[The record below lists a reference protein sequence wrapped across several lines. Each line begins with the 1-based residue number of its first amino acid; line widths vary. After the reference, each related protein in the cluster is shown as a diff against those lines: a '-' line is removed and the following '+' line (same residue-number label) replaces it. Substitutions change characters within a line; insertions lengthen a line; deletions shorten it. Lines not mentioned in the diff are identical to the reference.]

1 MQLRQPQGM
10 GTPETVDEAVSLG
23 HSFNLVGTAD
33 PARLKKKSEA
43 EGADTTAEINI
54 NEHKAA

>member
-33 PARLKKKSEA
+33 PTRLKKKVRLK
-43 EGADTTAEINI
+43 GLILLQ
-54 NEHKAA
+54 K